1 MSSPDLLRKSFAS
14 VVLKSDDTKGI
25 VEAVVNTTGGEP
37 DHQGDVLVPGA
48 WSKAINA
55 LGQKAPKVVWHHENG
70 LTSDRFTVVGKVT
83 GLRELMPGDDALPF
97 AIKTASRGAL
107 VARMQFNLATQAG
120 KDAYSNVAGGY
131 VDEWS
136 VGFMPEDRDSSVS
149 DYNAITSAYP
159 LLEISPVLMGASPMT
174 ATLSAKAAI
183 QAASNSIDLS
193 TGEVTVA
200 DTANGTPTTRTS
212 DAADTSRKSISN
224 RSTNVANEPTQEPG
238 GAEIKVEPA
247 QYLKLD
253 DARGMFEDI
262 LKAALRDR
270 DPDTDP
276 KTRPTSLSVEPTV
289 ETEDPEWN
297 VKSLTAKG
305 YFTPAVKG
313 RSIEGVNVNRYPR
326 GDIENFSVARAA
338 LAQNAMQNGYMGDA
352 WAYFASWEKQYIN
365 AAKESK
371 MIHPITKAN
380 MGDMV
385 TGQDGGFLAPEQW
398 NQQLYDFLYP
408 SSVLGSVPITRMTV
422 PTRVVHWPILTNN
435 MTVYYVGENAALTAS
450 SPQFRQMTA
459 TMRKQAVLA
468 YLSNELI
475 MDSTPQADN
484 VLRQHAAIE
493 MGLDQ
498 DAQALAGGTANTSS
512 AGQVVPTG
520 LLNMSGVT
528 TSAGPAHIGYS
539 DLVKGIFQ
547 VETLN
552 GSTITRVGQTGCT
565 GIVANPVLKKQ
576 IAALTD
582 SNGRPLWDF
591 SMRNVNIS
599 GSPVASPIAPNPGQ
613 PLNGWLNVPNWSL
626 SNNVN
631 INATTPLPTTE
642 ASQRIFFGDWRHLII
657 AERQDIEFMA
667 SNVAGNTFA
676 NDQTAIRLIRR
687 YDVVCPHPEAFFI
700 LTGVSS

>member
-1 MSSPDLLRKSFAS
+1 MSDLTIRKSFAS
-14 VVLKSDDTKGI
+14 VVLKQDDARGI
-25 VEAVVNTTGGEP
+25 VEAIVNTTGGAP
-37 DHQGDVLVPGA
+37 DHQGDVIVPGA
-48 WSKAINA
+48 WTKAVNAVSK
-55 LGQKAPKVVWHHENG
+55 KAPKVVWHHENG

-83 GLRELMPGDDALPF
+83 GLRELMPGDDRLPF
-97 AIKTASRGAL
+97 AIKSAGRGAL
-107 VARMQFNLATQAG
+107 AALMQFNLNTQAG
-120 KDAYSNVAGGY
+120 KEAYSNVAGGY

-136 VGFMPEDRDSSVS
+136 VGFLPEDHDASG
-149 DYNAITSAYP
+149 DYNEIKSAYP

-174 ATLSAKAAI
+174 ATLSAKSTDIAA
-183 QAASNSIDLS
+183 AADSAHGNA
-193 TGEVTVA
+193 TTRAEGEV
-200 DTANGTPTTRTS
+200 GTG
-212 DAADTSRKSISN
+212 KSTSN
-224 RSTNVANEPTQEPG
+224 RSLTVANEPTSDPG
-238 GAEIKVEPA
+238 TAEIRVEPA

-253 DARGMFEDI
+253 EARGMFEDI

-270 DPDTDP
+270 DPVTDP
-276 KTRPTSLSVEPTV
+276 KTRPTSLTV
-289 ETEDPEWN
+289 DAPETEDPEWN
-297 VKSLTAKG
+297 EKSLRAKG

-326 GDIENFSVARAA
+326 GEIDNFSVARAA
-338 LAQNAMQNGYMGDA
+338 LAQNASQNGYLGDA
-352 WAYFASWEKQYIN
+352 WSYFAPWEKQYIS

-385 TGQDGGFLAPEQW
+385 SGQDGGFLAPEQW

-408 SSVLGSVPITRMTV
+408 SSVLGSVPITRMSV

-435 MTVYYVGENAALTAS
+435 MTVYYVGENASLTAS

-498 DAQALAGGTANTSS
+498 DAQALAGGVANTAS
-512 AGQVVPTG
+512 AGQNVPTG

-528 TSAGPAHIGYS
+528 TSTGPTHLGYS

-552 GSTITRVGQTGCT
+552 GSTITRVGQTGVT
-565 GIVANPVLKKQ
+565 GIIGNPVLKKQ

-599 GSPVASPIAPNPGQ
+599 ASPVGGAIAPNPGQ
-613 PLNGWLNVPNWSL
+613 VLNGWLNVPNWAL

-631 INATTPLPTTE
+631 IAATIPLPTTE
-642 ASQRIFFGDWRHLII
+642 GSQRIFFGDWRHLII
-657 AERQDIEFMA
+657 AERSDIEFMA

-676 NDQTAIRLIRR
+676 NDQTAVRLIRR